1 MRKFVSK
8 VLLLSLSH
16 YFDLKKPIY
25 KKTAAYGNFGRSTFH
40 WEKIIKLN

>member
-16 YFDLKKPIY
+16 YLDY
-25 KKTAAYGNFGRSTFH
+25 
-40 WEKIIKLN
+40 EEIIHF